1 MNLLREID
9 VKILFFINKR
19 LHNKKLHSFFRAY
32 TELGGVIF
40 YSLLIVF
47 LFLTNKKVG
56 TVLLINIF
64 ISQFIV
70 HGLKFIIHRPRPYIT
85 YEDIIN
91 RKASRDIN
99 AFPSAHT
106 ASSLMAA
113 LTLGDFFP
121 ELRVFFIIGALLVA
135 FSRIYLGYHYPSDVL
150 GSMLITL
157 LTYLVLYFINFS

>member
-1 MNLLREID
+1 MNLLRELD
-9 VKILFFINKR
+9 VKILFFINKKE
-19 LHNKKLHSFFRAY
+19 HIKKLHSFFRVY
-32 TELGGVIF
+32 TEFGGVVF

-47 LFLTNKKVG
+47 LFLTNKSIGV
-56 TVLLINIF
+56 TLLINIF

-91 RKASRDIN
+91 RKASKDIN

-113 LTLGDFFP
+113 LTLGSFFP
-121 ELRVFFIIGALLVA
+121 ELRIFFIIGALLVA

-150 GSMLITL
+150 GSMAITLIT
-157 LTYLVLYFINFS
+157 YFVIKIW